1 MDKVKTFVIGCVEWI
16 NKYRAYGWAV
26 FILIALLI
34 LLFGGNC
41 YAILQNEDRFDSYK
55 TEQENVHERMIQ
67 RVDNIEVRLDS
78 MRVHQKVMESTL
90 NNNSEM
96 LKILITK

>member
-1 MDKVKTFVIGCVEWI
+1 MQQIKTFCFGVVEWI

-26 FILIALLI
+26 FILISLLI

-55 TEQENVHERMIQ
+55 LEQENVHERMIQ
-67 RVDNIEVRLDS
+67 RVDNVISKMDTINTRYEVMNGKLDLII
-78 MRVHQKVMESTL
+78 QL
-90 NNNSEM
+90 NA
-96 LKILITK
+96 K